1 MSSINI
7 ILCLKLIGG
16 TKMKNLL
23 LQIYNST
30 KDKNILTNL
39 KEKNKIT
46 ETLVKLF
53 DISTS
58 EANLLRFLIAKS
70 VDNPDGVTI
79 KKYCN
84 RLTTE
89 KYLEIIAYLISL
101 ENQKLITTK
110 PNSICINDNQK
121 TILDPEVKVEGWVLK
136 KLIKQNAFEDVIK
149 LEELQEEYEILNI
162 LIKPITELE
171 QLEISFNMFV
181 AKLQRLI
188 DKIPKTSLTYKI
200 LSKYSFEEQFLFLY
214 LIFSYT
220 QPYFSP
226 DEALNNYIH
235 IVKNDT
241 KKHLRFLYKII
252 NKELPIIKD
261 NIIMMDNNYPST
273 SNLDISLK
281 INDYILTKL
290 FYKKRTNIELDTLI
304 FYEYP
309 SKKQLI
315 YNENIESKIKILR
328 DLIQLDKIKKVLIYG
343 ESGTGKTTTA
353 HHLAYLT
360 NKKLATVSQKSFLQS
375 SNTDN
380 SLLIN
385 KVFSAF
391 NSIELIE
398 NKSFILLIDDIERF
412 LISNSKFLF
421 NKSIYEFIEHIKN
434 FKGILIVTV
443 NELEKLPLKF
453 KNQFDVILKLKLPD
467 KTTIRKFLQKN
478 IKNIS
483 SEEIKEIS
491 NYPVTYYQLNN
502 LVFLYQNIKG
512 TSIKLVLNNIF

>member
-1 MSSINI
+1 
-7 ILCLKLIGG
+7 
-16 TKMKNLL
+16 MKNLL

-200 LSKYSFEEQFLFLY
+200 LSKYSFE
-214 LIFSYT
+214 
-220 QPYFSP
+220 
-226 DEALNNYIH
+226 D
-235 IVKNDT
+235 
-241 KKHLRFLYKII
+241 
-252 NKELPIIKD
+252 
-261 NIIMMDNNYPST
+261 
-273 SNLDISLK
+273 
-281 INDYILTKL
+281 
-290 FYKKRTNIELDTLI
+290 
-304 FYEYP
+304 
-309 SKKQLI
+309 
-315 YNENIESKIKILR
+315 
-328 DLIQLDKIKKVLIYG
+328 
-343 ESGTGKTTTA
+343 
-353 HHLAYLT
+353 
-360 NKKLATVSQKSFLQS
+360 
-375 SNTDN
+375 
-380 SLLIN
+380 
-385 KVFSAF
+385 
-391 NSIELIE
+391 
-398 NKSFILLIDDIERF
+398 
-412 LISNSKFLF
+412 
-421 NKSIYEFIEHIKN
+421 
-434 FKGILIVTV
+434 
-443 NELEKLPLKF
+443 
-453 KNQFDVILKLKLPD
+453 
-467 KTTIRKFLQKN
+467 
-478 IKNIS
+478 
-483 SEEIKEIS
+483 
-491 NYPVTYYQLNN
+491 PVTLF
-502 LVFLYQNIKG
+502 V
-512 TSIKLVLNNIF
+512 

>member
-7 ILCLKLIGG
+7 ILYLKLIGG

-200 LSKYSFEEQFLFLY
+200 LSKYSFE
-214 LIFSYT
+214 
-220 QPYFSP
+220 
-226 DEALNNYIH
+226 D
-235 IVKNDT
+235 
-241 KKHLRFLYKII
+241 
-252 NKELPIIKD
+252 
-261 NIIMMDNNYPST
+261 
-273 SNLDISLK
+273 
-281 INDYILTKL
+281 
-290 FYKKRTNIELDTLI
+290 
-304 FYEYP
+304 
-309 SKKQLI
+309 
-315 YNENIESKIKILR
+315 
-328 DLIQLDKIKKVLIYG
+328 
-343 ESGTGKTTTA
+343 
-353 HHLAYLT
+353 
-360 NKKLATVSQKSFLQS
+360 
-375 SNTDN
+375 
-380 SLLIN
+380 
-385 KVFSAF
+385 
-391 NSIELIE
+391 
-398 NKSFILLIDDIERF
+398 
-412 LISNSKFLF
+412 
-421 NKSIYEFIEHIKN
+421 
-434 FKGILIVTV
+434 
-443 NELEKLPLKF
+443 
-453 KNQFDVILKLKLPD
+453 
-467 KTTIRKFLQKN
+467 
-478 IKNIS
+478 
-483 SEEIKEIS
+483 
-491 NYPVTYYQLNN
+491 PVTLF
-502 LVFLYQNIKG
+502 V
-512 TSIKLVLNNIF
+512 